1 MENINIV
8 SSPKGILGNLVSN
21 SDRVELCLLR
31 DEFFKVAGDM
41 RGLQIRCQSGK
52 LWITQADDEKDYVL
66 RPGEQFVVA
75 KPGLVLIQSL
85 GEGLVQL
92 ISPKASRN

>member
-1 MENINIV
+1 MENII
-8 SSPKGILGNLVSN
+8 STPSRILGNLVSN

-31 DEFFKVAGDM
+31 DEFFKVTGDM
-41 RGLQIRCQSGK
+41 RGLQIRCQSGR
-52 LWITQADDEKDYVL
+52 LWITQADDEQDYVL
-66 RPGEQFVVA
+66 RAGEQFVVG
-75 KPGLVLIQSL
+75 KRGLVLIQSL